1 VTVNPDTW
9 HGMIDSNGTALL
21 TIRAWCEE
29 DSRSPLRA
37 QVRSTSDV
45 SSGFRSTVTVTDID
59 EAVRAV
65 RAFLEEVVHSPPR
78 ASPGTT
84 WIWL

>member
-1 VTVNPDTW
+1 
-9 HGMIDSNGTALL
+9 MINSHGTALL

-29 DSRSPLRA
+29 GSRSPLRA

-45 SSGFRSTVTVTDID
+45 SSGFHSTVTVTDID

-65 RAFLEEVVHSPPR
+65 RAFLEEIVRSQTR
-78 ASPGTT
+78 
-84 WIWL
+84 